1 MANHHGDLD
10 LDTADRLLSGR
21 LDADDAPP
29 EYRAVA
35 QLFHDA
41 QREPVP
47 YRGSDDA
54 LLAAMVD
61 AIVAND
67 FAPRTR
73 MLPRIL
79 ALKVAAIAVVALS
92 ATAAAAATGSLPDAA
107 QDGLARAAQH
117 VGINLPS
124 SANDNARER
133 TEDRGPKAD
142 EPVNTPASTAGVDD
156 DAETDG
162 PNRGRS
168 AGTADPTAP
177 APLAGGGTD
186 AQPPAAATTMVRRS
200 PTPPT
205 RPIRP
210 AGRVK
215 RLPPSPRTTTAPKP
229 VPNTS
234 PSTRKPR
241 RRAARTRTARC
252 HGRQRNRERE
262 HQQALRCNGRQA
274 STGMDGQVPGNRGH
288 ETG

>member
-21 LDADDAPP
+21 LDADDVPP

-47 YRGSDDA
+47 YRGTDDA

-67 FAPRTR
+67 VAPRTR

-107 QDGLARAAQH
+107 EDGLARAAQH

-124 SANDNARER
+124 SANDHARER

-156 DAETDG
+156 EDRDG
-162 PNRGRS
+162 WPGAADES

-177 APLAGGGTD
+177 APFAGGGTD
-186 AQPPAAATTMVRRS
+186 AQPPAAAGQPWCDGLRHRPPGRSGRR
-200 PTPPT
+200 
-205 RPIRP
+205 
-210 AGRVK
+210 
-215 RLPPSPRTTTAPKP
+215 
-229 VPNTS
+229 
-234 PSTRKPR
+234 
-241 RRAARTRTARC
+241 
-252 HGRQRNRERE
+252 
-262 HQQALRCNGRQA
+262 
-274 STGMDGQVPGNRGH
+274 
-288 ETG
+288 